1 MDTNKQAF
9 MILVN
14 IKVVLNWCFC
24 DPGKLSF
31 PKMGH
36 LHYLYV
42 TMATMT
48 PVNQIK
54 KLYFLL
60 KMTPA
65 QVKALQIFLKC
76 SKHNIFLSKTMFRDY
91 TLKMFSQKWFF
102 A

>member
-1 MDTNKQAF
+1 MDMNKQAF

-14 IKVVLNWCFC
+14 MKVVSNWWFC

-42 TMATMT
+42 AMENMT

-54 KLYFLL
+54 QPYFLS
-60 KMTPA
+60 KKAPA
-65 QVKALQIFLKC
+65 QVKALQIFPKC
-76 SKHNIFLSKTMFRDY
+76 SKHNIY
-91 TLKMFSQKWFF
+91 I
-102 A
+102 